1 MKKLL
6 CFIGLFPALFAS
18 KSHASIPGGTIPFIF
33 DSHLYL
39 QVTQN
44 DTNPLTNIYDTGADF
59 LYLDEDYLKL
69 NNLQNAFGKK
79 GIARMGG
86 AGNNEPQSVDI
97 FIEPVKIHC
106 GELEFKTR

>member
-6 CFIGLFPALFAS
+6 CFIGLFLALFAL
-18 KSHASIPGGTIPFIF
+18 KSHAGIPGGTIPFIF

-39 QVTQN
+39 QVRLN
-44 DTNPLTNIYDTGADF
+44 DTIPVTVIYDTGADF

-79 GIARMGG
+79 GIARMEVQVTTSP
-86 AGNNEPQSVDI
+86 NPSTSSSNLLKYTVEN
-97 FIEPVKIHC
+97 
-106 GELEFKTR
+106 

>member
-6 CFIGLFPALFAS
+6 CFIGLFPALFAL
-18 KSHASIPGGTIPFIF
+18 KSHANIPGGTIPFIF

-39 QVTQN
+39 QVRLN
-44 DTNPLTNIYDTGADF
+44 DTIPVTVIYDTGADF

-79 GIARMGG
+79 GTARMGG
-86 AGNNEPQSVDI
+86 AGNN
-97 FIEPVKIHC
+97 
-106 GELEFKTR
+106 

>member
-6 CFIGLFPALFAS
+6 CFIGLFPALFAL

-39 QVTQN
+39 QVRLN
-44 DTNPLTNIYDTGADF
+44 DTIPVTVIYDTGADF

-69 NNLQNAFGKK
+69 NNLQNAFGK
-79 GIARMGG
+79 IPLSMFLMALCTSSFDALTPRIMY
-86 AGNNEPQSVDI
+86 
-97 FIEPVKIHC
+97 
-106 GELEFKTR
+106 R